1 MIIRLSKVLGSL
13 VFLIAC
19 EPKLVDDPIPV
30 VAFSDVVINLS
41 FPEFTELNRDGGFKA
56 LNDQGAGVRGII
68 LYRNTATSYVA
79 YERNCSYRPN
89 EACAT
94 VDIHNSGLF
103 MIDPCCSSTFNFAD
117 GMPNGGPAWR
127 PLLQYRTQLN
137 GNLLTI
143 TDEIIN

>member
-1 MIIRLSKVLGSL
+1 MIIRPLN
-13 VFLIAC
+13 FIWLILLLPAC

-41 FPEFTELNRDGGFKA
+41 FPEFSDLNRDGGFRA
-56 LNDQGAGVRGII
+56 VNDAGAGVRGII
-68 LYRNTATSYVA
+68 VYRKSPTSYLA

-94 VDIHNSGLF
+94 VDIHASSLF

-117 GMPNGGPAWR
+117 GMPSGGPAWR
-127 PLLQYRTQLN
+127 PLVRYNAQLN

-143 TDEIIN
+143 TDEIVN